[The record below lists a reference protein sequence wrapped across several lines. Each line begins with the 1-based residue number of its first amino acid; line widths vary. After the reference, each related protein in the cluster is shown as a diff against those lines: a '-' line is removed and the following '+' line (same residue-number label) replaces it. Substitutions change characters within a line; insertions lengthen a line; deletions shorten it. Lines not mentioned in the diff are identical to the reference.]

1 MFPLSN
7 KREDTFIGGLSM
19 GGYGAMRNGIKYNNT
34 FGYILSLSGAFVME
48 EIVASTNDTDNFI
61 HSRDYAE
68 SCFGDLD
75 KVLDSDKNPEY
86 LIKKFKQL
94 DMELPKVYMACGS
107 EDPMIKNNKDFAKFL
122 EENNI
127 DVTFEVSSGKHN
139 WEFWDEY
146 IEKAIKWLPTED
158 SGFGINS
165 GNVSI

>member
-48 EIVASTNDTDNFI
+48 EIVASTNDTDNFK

-94 DMELPKVYMACGS
+94 DMELPKV
-107 EDPMIKNNKDFAKFL
+107 
-122 EENNI
+122 
-127 DVTFEVSSGKHN
+127 
-139 WEFWDEY
+139 
-146 IEKAIKWLPTED
+146 
-158 SGFGINS
+158 
-165 GNVSI
+165 